1 MPHTSFT
8 IPPQS
13 PFIELQSVDS
23 TNNYAR
29 EQIHTSQ
36 QNDLPLRQSLKKGV
50 ELHGLCVFAHDQLAG
65 KGQRGKVWV
74 SQKGENIALSIIV
87 KPTPLSLSAQ
97 FQLSVCAAV
106 ALHEF
111 FMKYAGSDTKIKW
124 PNDLYWQDRKAG
136 GILIENVVSAGGQ
149 WEWAIVGMGIN
160 INQTSFPPDLL
171 NPVSLKQITG
181 KSFEPLVLAKELS
194 KLFCEYWNNGVV
206 NGFDKLYSQYL
217 TLLYKRN
224 KKVKLRK
231 DNKVFDAAIQSVTPT
246 GRLVVQHAINE
257 EFEFGQVEWVI

>member
-1 MPHTSFT
+1 LPHPTFT

-13 PFIELQSVDS
+13 PFIELQSVGS

-29 EQIHTSQ
+29 EQIHAFGEK
-36 QNDLPLRQSLKKGV
+36 DLSLRQSLKKGL
-50 ELHGLCVFAHDQLAG
+50 ELHGLCVFAHDQVAG
-65 KGQRGKVWV
+65 KGQRGKVWA

-87 KPTPLSLSAQ
+87 KPTALPLSAQ

-106 ALHEF
+106 AMHEF
-111 FMKYAGSDTKIKW
+111 FIKYAGDETKIKW

-160 INQTSFPPDLL
+160 INQTIFPPDLP
-171 NPVSLKQITG
+171 NPVSLKQIKG
-181 KSFEPLVLAKELS
+181 KSFKPVELARNLCYIFYEKWNIGVS
-194 KLFCEYWNNGVV
+194 K
-206 NGFDKLYSQYL
+206 GFDKLYTQYL
-217 TLLYKRN
+217 SLLYKRN
-224 KKVKLRK
+224 ERVKLRK
-231 DNKVFDAAIQSVTPT
+231 ENKVFETTIQSVTPT
-246 GRLVVQHAINE
+246 GKLVVKHSIIE